1 MEDTGYNM
9 IHRWNVGD
17 ALRRVARRQPGKKA
31 LVFGERS
38 YTYAELDELVDKVA
52 NAMVALGATPGSGV
66 AIYAPNSPLYL
77 AAFFAAGRIGSPLVP
92 INALLKGAEVT
103 YAITKSRASV
113 LLAHSALIP
122 ALETR
127 ADAIIGLAGKACL
140 DASVEG
146 FAPFADMVA
155 AASQVPAETPV
166 EGNAAAVILMTSGTT
181 AFPKAVVNTHLNF
194 YAALI
199 SGMLDLGV
207 NKDEVMLLGLPL
219 FHVGGLYLLFAGI
232 ASGATM
238 VLLPRL
244 DPGDALRSITTE
256 RVTYISFP
264 ATVWIGMLGHP
275 DRPAAD
281 LSTVATCLVF
291 QYMPE
296 ETFRA
301 WMAAMP
307 GADWINYWGQT
318 ETTALGAST
327 LRGELTSL
335 LGAPDPIGS
344 AHAILEVRIVDEEMR
359 DLPDGGIGELVLRGP
374 AVTPGY
380 LEDEAANQQLF
391 AGGWHHTGDMGYR
404 DPETGAIYF
413 VDRKK
418 DIIKTGGENVSSQ
431 EVEDVISRHPGVAEV
446 AVVGTPDPY
455 WVEAVTAFVV
465 PKAGVELSP
474 EDVVAFAKER
484 MAGYKAP
491 KRVVVMAELPKNP
504 TGKILKRVLRENASQ

>member
-1 MEDTGYNM
+1 MDDTGYNL

-17 ALRRVARRQPGKKA
+17 ALRRVARRQPGTKA
-31 LVFGERS
+31 LVFGDQS

-52 NAMVALGATPGSGV
+52 NAMIALGATPGSGV

-92 INALLKGAEVT
+92 INALLRGAEVT
-103 YAITKSRASV
+103 YAIAKSRASV
-113 LLAHSALIP
+113 LLAHSALVP
-122 ALETR
+122 ALETG
-127 ADAIIGLAGKACL
+127 ADAIKGLAGKACL
-140 DASVEG
+140 DTAVEG
-146 FAPFADMVA
+146 FGSFAEMVSAAPG
-155 AASQVPAETPV
+155 TPV
-166 EGNAAAVILMTSGTT
+166 EVPVDGDDPAVILMTSGTT

-207 NKDEVMLLGLPL
+207 NKGEVMLLGLPL

-232 ASGATM
+232 ATGATM

-244 DPGDALRSITTE
+244 DPGEALRSIAAE

-291 QYMPE
+291 QYMPA
-296 ETFRA
+296 ETFEA

-307 GADWINYWGQT
+307 QADWINYWGQT

-335 LGAPDPIGS
+335 LGSPDPIGA

-359 DLPDGGIGELVLRGP
+359 ELPAGRIGELVVRGP

-380 LEDEAANQQLF
+380 LDDDDANQQLF

-404 DPETGAIYF
+404 DPESGAIYF

-465 PKAGVELSP
+465 PRAGADLSP
-474 EDVVAFAKER
+474 DDVVAFAKER
-484 MAGYKAP
+484 MAGFKAP
-491 KRVVVMAELPKNP
+491 KRVVVLAELPKNP
-504 TGKILKRVLRENASQ
+504 TGKILKRVLRESAPD

>member
-1 MEDTGYNM
+1 MEDLGYNL

-17 ALRRVARRQPGKKA
+17 ALRRVARRHPQKRA

-38 YTYAELDELVDKVA
+38 YTYAELDELVNKVA
-52 NAMVALGATPGSGV
+52 NAMLALGATPGRGV

-92 INALLKGAEVT
+92 INALLRGPEVT
-103 YAITKSRASV
+103 YSLTKTGATV

-122 ALETR
+122 MLESG
-127 ADAIIGLAGKACL
+127 ADAISGLAGKACL
-140 DASVEG
+140 DTDADGFVSFPALVESASGTAVEVPVDDD
-146 FAPFADMVA
+146 AP
-155 AASQVPAETPV
+155 
-166 EGNAAAVILMTSGTT
+166 AVILMTSGTT
-181 AFPKAVVNTHLNF
+181 AFPKAVVNTHRNF

-199 SGMLDLGV
+199 SGLIDLGV
-207 NKDEVMLLGLPL
+207 TKDEVMLLGLPL

-232 ASGATM
+232 ATGSTM

-244 DPGDALRSITTE
+244 DPGEALRAIGAQHI
-256 RVTYISFP
+256 TYISFP
-264 ATVWIGMLGHP
+264 ATVWIGMLNHP
-275 DRPAAD
+275 ERPGSD
-281 LSTVATCLVF
+281 LSTVKTCLVF
-291 QYMPE
+291 QYMPA
-296 ETFRA
+296 ETFGA
-301 WMAAMP
+301 WMQAMP
-307 GADWINYWGQT
+307 GADWVNYWGQT

-327 LRGELTSL
+327 LRGELSSL
-335 LGAPDPIGS
+335 LGAPDPIGA

-359 DLPDGGIGELVLRGP
+359 EVADGQIGELVLRGP

-380 LEDEAANQQLF
+380 LGDDAANLQLSS
-391 AGGWHHTGDMGYR
+391 GGWHHTGDVGFR
-404 DPETGAIYF
+404 DAQSGAIYF

-465 PKAGVELSP
+465 ARAGIELSP
-474 EDVVAFAKER
+474 DDVIAFAKER
-484 MAGYKAP
+484 IAGFKAP
-491 KRVVVMAELPKNP
+491 KRVVVMDELPKNP
-504 TGKILKRVLRENASQ
+504 TGKILKRILRENTN